1 MTISL
6 PVPRGR
12 FDWSSMSLDTDTI
25 LFDLM
30 CAHDPEPPAPDV
42 VRAWCARFPAHA
54 RAIRAHVAA
63 WVRSDL
69 ARNRVPLHYRAR

>member
-1 MTISL
+1 
-6 PVPRGR
+6 
-12 FDWSSMSLDTDTI
+12 MSRPDLETI

-30 CAHDPEPPAPDV
+30 CEHDPEPPAPDV
-42 VRAWCARFPAHA
+42 VEVWCTRFPQHA

-69 ARNRVPLHYRAR
+69 ARGRVPLHYRAARGS